1 MGRIN
6 QDIVEYSFSA
16 KSTLS
21 YELSLLVGTDSIYY
35 MVNDAQLNVL
45 ALKSFH
51 NDRKRD
57 KTQLSTFKDAFFED
71 VLLKEPYRIT
81 KIVYTT
87 PHFTLIPS
95 KFYNDAQRSIYFE
108 NLTDR
113 SENVVFEADSLK
125 NIDFRNVYILDKQM
139 LSFTVSTFPLAKQ
152 YHVFTA
158 LIQGCQKIAET
169 RQGHQIFA
177 NIRDGF
183 VQILFFDGKDLVFA
197 NAYPFQT
204 PQDLIYY
211 IMMVYE
217 QFKLNPE
224 SIPLSISGNMTE
236 DSDIFKYIYRYIR
249 LVSFIS
255 APSYFRLGQEFTG
268 VPQHFYFDLFSIKL
282 CE

>member
-6 QDIVEYSFSA
+6 QDIVEYSFSS

-21 YELSLLVGTDSIYY
+21 YELNLLIGNDSIYY

-51 NDRKRD
+51 NDRKKD

-71 VLLKEPYRIT
+71 GILKEPYRVT

-87 PHFTLIPS
+87 PHFTLIPN
-95 KFYNDAQRSIYFE
+95 KFYNDEQRPVYFE
-108 NLTDR
+108 NLTNETD
-113 SENVVFEADSLK
+113 NMLFEADSMK
-125 NIDFRNVYILDKQM
+125 NIDFKNVYAVDTPTVN
-139 LSFTVSTFPLAKQ
+139 FTNSIFPLAKRF
-152 YHVFTA
+152 HVFSA

-183 VQILFFDGKDLVFA
+183 VQILFFDSKDLIFA
-197 NAYPFQT
+197 NAYPFHT

-217 QFKLNPE
+217 QFKLNPDN
-224 SIPLSISGNMTE
+224 IPLSMSGNMTE

-249 LVSFIS
+249 FVNFIP
-255 APSYFRLGQEFTG
+255 APTYFRLGQEFTG

>member
-6 QDIVEYSFSA
+6 QDIVEYSFSS

-21 YELSLLVGTDSIYY
+21 YELCLLVGSDSVYY

-51 NDRKRD
+51 NDRKKDR
-57 KTQLSTFKDAFFED
+57 TQLSTFKDAFFED
-71 VLLKEPYRIT
+71 TLLKEPYRVT
-81 KIVYTT
+81 KIVFTT
-87 PHFTLIPS
+87 PHFTLIPN
-95 KFYNDAQRSIYFE
+95 KFYNDAQRPIYFE
-108 NLTDR
+108 NLTDLPD
-113 SENVVFEADSLK
+113 NTVFETDSLK
-125 NIDFRNVYILDKQM
+125 NIDFKNVYALEKPM
-139 LSFTVSTFPLAKQ
+139 FGFTLTTFPQAKRF
-152 YHVFTA
+152 HVFTA
-158 LIQGCQKIAET
+158 LIQGCQKMAEM

-249 LVSFIS
+249 LVNFIS
-255 APSYFRLGQEFTG
+255 APTYFRLGQEFTG